1 MIIKKL
7 KNIERYN
14 NRISYPVNGK
24 AVYIFDEKDENGK
37 WIKWEDLNKLIM
49 EFEK

>member
-1 MIIKKL
+1 MIISKL

-14 NRISYPVNGK
+14 TRISYPVNGK
-24 AVYIFDEKDENGK
+24 AVYIFDEKNDNGK
-37 WIKWEDLNKLIM
+37 WIKFEDLEKLIM